1 MSDVVASSGGTRLE
15 TIRQARSR
23 AGFDR
28 PRFLLVVTGSTTLFL
43 FAPILVVVVYSFNSV
58 KSLAT
63 LHGLSLQWYRFL
75 AHDSAALDSV
85 RTSLEIALVTTLVAT
100 SIGVLLAI
108 GLTRARPALS
118 KATEATMLLNLV
130 SPEIATAV
138 ALLLLFTGIGLQLGS
153 ATIALGHITFS
164 IAYVTVIV
172 RARLLGI
179 GRELEE
185 GAMDLGATELQG
197 LRLVILPLLWPAI
210 AGAAMLVFLLSFD
223 DFVTSFFTSGVGT
236 PPLPLLI
243 YGMIRFGVTPEIN
256 AIGTLMMAVTIVLGF
271 LGVGLIQFR
280 GSGIGRRSR

>member
-1 MSDVVASSGGTRLE
+1 M
-15 TIRQARSR
+15 
-23 AGFDR
+23 
-28 PRFLLVVTGSTTLFL
+28 TGLTTVFL
-43 FAPILVVVVYSFNSV
+43 FAPIAVVVVYSFNSV

-63 LHGLSLQWYRFL
+63 LQGFSTKWYGVL
-75 AHDSAALDSV
+75 ARDSGALGSV
-85 RTSLEIALVTTLVAT
+85 RVSLEIALATTLVAT
-100 SIGVLLAI
+100 TIGVLLAI

-138 ALLLLFTGIGLQLGS
+138 ALLLLFTGIGLQLGT

-197 LRLVILPLLWPAI
+197 LRLVVLPLLWPAI
-210 AGAAMLVFLLSFD
+210 VGAAMLVFLLSFD

-280 GSGIGRRSR
+280 GSGIGRRGR